1 MNSLHL
7 RLFGKVFYLLHFWKT
22 VLSDKEFWVD
32 QVFDFSILNI
42 TSHSVL
48 TWNFSVEK
56 SACNLMGIP
65 LYVTS
70 LSCLLFSKFPS
81 TSNNLMIMCHSR
93 ALLRFNLFGVLCGSR
108 IWMSISLPRFGK
120 FSTIATL
127 NVISV
132 LYLSLLKSS

>member
-7 RLFGKVFYLLHFWKT
+7 RLFEKVFYLLHFWKT
-22 VLSDKEFWVD
+22 VLSDKEFQVD
-32 QVFDFSILNI
+32 EVFDFSILNI
-42 TSHSVL
+42 PSHSVL

-70 LSCLLFSKFPS
+70 LLLFSKFPS
-81 TSNNLMIMCHSR
+81 TSNNLMIICHSR
-93 ALLRFNLFGVLCGSR
+93 ALFRFNLFGVLCGSW
-108 IWMSISLPRFGK
+108 IWMSISLPRIGK

-127 NVISV
+127 NVIPV
-132 LYLSLLKSS
+132 LFLFLLKLS